1 MISDHHQ
8 PSPGTQYAERLFEH
22 HLQRIHLAVHLDADR
37 LEQLGQKLTVRPARG
52 YRRNRFDQVAD
63 RSERPLAAHPLDAS
77 CDPVRSVQFA
87 VIPENPDQFS
97 RFVTVHYVRGRKPGT
112 LIHPHVERS
121 VETERE
127 SALPRIEMVRRH
139 AQIGQHPVHLFVS
152 VQAQLP
158 PHETEIRFYERE
170 AGVVGDV
177 AAGVAILVEPQ
188 QAPLCGKPL
197 QNPARMPAAAESQV
211 YVNPA

>member
-1 MISDHHQ
+1 MRIAWNKQ
-8 PSPGTQYAERLFEH
+8 PETYCP
-22 HLQRIHLAVHLDADR
+22 
-37 LEQLGQKLTVRPARG
+37 PARG

-97 RFVTVHYVRGRKPGT
+97 RFVTVHYVRSRKPGT

-158 PHETEIRFYERE
+158 RMKRKFDSMNVKRASSGTLRR
-170 AGVVGDV
+170 AS
-177 AAGVAILVEPQ
+177 LSWS
-188 QAPLCGKPL
+188 
-197 QNPARMPAAAESQV
+197 NPSRRPFAESRSRI
-211 YVNPA
+211 PANARRRRKSDRHTFRRDVCLANRYFRRTALAHGRTP